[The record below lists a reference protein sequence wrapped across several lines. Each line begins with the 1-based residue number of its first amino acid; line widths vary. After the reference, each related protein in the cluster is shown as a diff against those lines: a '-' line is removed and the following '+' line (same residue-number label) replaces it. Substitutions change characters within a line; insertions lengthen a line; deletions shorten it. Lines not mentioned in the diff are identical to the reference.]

1 MASLSGSVLLVDD
14 DEQYL
19 ELIRTVLE
27 RAGYRTTTACSGEEA
42 LALARSERPALV
54 VLDIK
59 LPGVAGYE
67 VCRELKDS
75 FGKGLPVIF
84 VSGVRTEAFDRAA
97 GLLVGADD
105 YLVKPFEVDEFMARV
120 RKHLA
125 PEPIAAPEAD
135 TLTTALTP
143 REREVLGLLTEGLG
157 QGEIA
162 ERLVITSK
170 TVSTHI
176 QHVLEKLGVHSRA
189 QAVAVAHRYGLSRP
203 D

>member
-1 MASLSGSVLLVDD
+1 MAALSGSVLLVDD

-19 ELIRTVLE
+19 DLISTILD
-27 RAGYRTTTACSGEEA
+27 RAGYRTTIASSGEEA

-54 VLDIK
+54 VLDVK
-59 LPGVAGYE
+59 LPGMAGYE
-67 VCRELKDS
+67 VCRELKDAYGEG
-75 FGKGLPVIF
+75 FPVIF
-84 VSGVRTEAFDRAA
+84 VSGVRTEPFDRAA

-105 YLVKPFEVDEFMARV
+105 YLVKPFEVDEFMARI

-125 PEPIAAPEAD
+125 PEPIAAPQAE
-135 TLTTALTP
+135 TMTASLTP
-143 REREVLGLLTEGLG
+143 REREVLGLLADGLG
-157 QGEIA
+157 QGDIA
-162 ERLVITSK
+162 DRLVITSK

-176 QHVLEKLGVHSRA
+176 QHVLEKLDVHSRA